1 MYVLMAFDAT
11 SLYPSAM
18 FDENSEFPKAE
29 SARAITEQEKT
40 RFDKSI

>member
-1 MYVLMAFDAT
+1 MAFDAN

-29 SARAITEQEKT
+29 SARPITEQEENYFCK
-40 RFDKSI
+40 FI